1 MLTGWVLD
9 TSMALA
15 WGLPD
20 ENSTAA
26 DRFWTEVQSGTQL
39 HVPTLWWYECANA
52 LVVARRRERITEKQA
67 AQLGDLLGS
76 LPLKTAASPTSD
88 DLPRLQLLAARHGLS
103 AYDAAYLDL
112 ARRLMVG
119 LATLDERL
127 TNAARAENLE
137 VFPG

>member
-26 DRFWTEVQSGTQL
+26 DRFWGEAQSGAQL

-76 LPLKTAASPTSD
+76 LPLKTATCPTGD
-88 DLPRLQLLAARHGLS
+88 DLARLQFLAARHGLS

-112 ARRLMVG
+112 ARRLIVG

-127 TNAARAENLE
+127 ANAARAENLE
-137 VFPG
+137 VFPI